1 MVISIK
7 SRHYSNPPSP
17 YDGLKIGSQLL
28 LADGGKTANKPI
40 RTGESNDPG
49 MRQAMLML
57 SLPRWTKRIY
67 AWYLRYIRKDEIFA
81 GLVENWHEKSV
92 EEYWKLIAEREDYR
106 AHWFAM
112 WQDEQLDFVLTVP
125 NPLPALPHGGAKQS
139 WKACGY
145 TFLFNLVRLFFL
157 LKARILTYVHELQLD
172 YSAGVLP
179 ITRVDRS
186 QDALSPFFKARNAIE
201 AGMYKMYDAH
211 SMHGLPIGVQVVG
224 QRLEEEKVLEGMKI
238 IESLLAV
245 EGKAYESLDA

>member
-1 MVISIK
+1 VFFLLGVTTELCSAGPPLGNVIRAYGKLI
-7 SRHYSNPPSP
+7 PPFE
-17 YDGLKIGSQLL
+17 LV
-28 LADGGKTANKPI
+28 
-40 RTGESNDPG
+40 
-49 MRQAMLML
+49 M
-57 SLPRWTKRIY
+57 
-67 AWYLRYIRKDEIFA
+67 EIFA

-125 NPLPALPHGGAKQS
+125 SPLPALPHGGAKQS

-145 TFLFNLVRLFFL
+145 TFLFNL
-157 LKARILTYVHELQLD
+157 LD